1 MKLLPTQL
9 MNTNFRLLFTLA
21 LVLLCALPL
30 SARNRPR
37 LHFELDGVKFDMVL
51 VEGGKFTMGATAE
64 QAGYSDDEHPLHEV
78 RLSDYYIGETE
89 VTQELWTAVM
99 GENPSYFQL
108 GGNYPVERV
117 SWFDVQVFLKK
128 LNHLCLG
135 NFELPTEAQWEYAA
149 RGGQKSRDCRY
160 AGSDVPDS
168 VAWFGAG
175 EPPAEGA
182 FSDTI
187 FVGSYL
193 NSKCAHTYPVAQK
206 QPNEL
211 GLYDMSGN
219 VAEWTSTFYAP
230 YTDRKVKNPK
240 GPTDGD
246 ARVFRGG
253 CWCLGDF
260 NCRVSCRQRALG
272 GFRYVNLG
280 FRLVL
285 PTWSQVTPSL
295 FGSDT
300 IVIGK
305 QD

>member
-1 MKLLPTQL
+1 MTAQHPTTTKYLL
-9 MNTNFRLLFTLA
+9 LLTFVLA
-21 LVLLCALPL
+21 LLCALPV
-30 SARNRPR
+30 SARKRPR
-37 LHFELDGVKFDMVL
+37 LHFDVYGVRFDMIL
-51 VEGGKFTMGATAE
+51 VDGGTFTMGATAE
-64 QAGYSDDEHPLHEV
+64 QSGYCDDEHPLHEV

-117 SWFDVQVFLKK
+117 SWLETQVFLARLNK
-128 LNHLCLG
+128 LCQG
-135 NFELPTEAQWEYAA
+135 NFSLPTEAQWEYAA
-149 RGGQKSRDCRY
+149 RGGRFSHNCRY
-160 AGSDVPDS
+160 AGSDVADS

-175 EPPAEGA
+175 EPPTEGV

-193 NSKCAHTYPVAQK
+193 NSKLAHTYPVAQK

-219 VAEWTSTFYAP
+219 VAEWTSTYYAP
-230 YTDRKVKNPK
+230 YTERKVKNPK
-240 GPTDGD
+240 GPTEGD

-253 CWCLGDF
+253 CWCMGDF

-272 GFRYVNLG
+272 GFRYANLG
-280 FRLVL
+280 LRLVL
-285 PTWSQVTPSL
+285 PTWSEVTPSL
-295 FGSDT
+295 FGSDN

-305 QD
+305 QN